1 MDLYKDG
8 NIPNN
13 FTINYKL
20 ECERYDNTVELNLY
34 DKDIYKQVQHY
45 IMSLHKLMDKT
56 ILSKLTKDEL
66 LNLQELINDVLREK
80 R

>member
-1 MDLYKDG
+1 MCVSNDY
-8 NIPNN
+8 IPNN

-20 ECERYDNTVELNLY
+20 KCERYDNTVELKLY
-34 DKDIYKQVQHY
+34 DKGIYKQVQHY
-45 IMSLHKLMDKT
+45 IISLHKLMDKT

>member
-8 NIPNN
+8 SMQDK

-20 ECERYDNTVELNLY
+20 RCERYDNTIELDLY
-34 DKDIYKQVQHY
+34 DENIHKYAQRCI
-45 IMSLHKLMDKT
+45 ISLHKLMDKT

-66 LNLQELINDVLREK
+66 LNLQELINDALREK
-80 R
+80 G

>member
-1 MDLYKDG
+1 MCVSNDYMT
-8 NIPNN
+8 NN
-13 FTINYKL
+13 FTINCKL
-20 ECERYDNTVELNLY
+20 ECERYDNTVELKLY

-45 IMSLHKLMDKT
+45 IISLHKLMDKT

>member
-1 MDLYKDG
+1 MCVLNDYMTNK
-8 NIPNN
+8 

-20 ECERYDNTVELNLY
+20 KCERYNNTIELKLY
-34 DKDIYKQVQHY
+34 DENIYKQVQHY
-45 IMSLHKLMDKT
+45 VISLHKLMDKT

-66 LNLQELINDVLREK
+66 LNLQELINDILREK

>member
-8 NIPNN
+8 SIQDK

-20 ECERYDNTVELNLY
+20 KCERHDDTIKLDLY
-34 DKDIYKQVQHY
+34 GENMHKYAQRRI
-45 IMSLHKLMDKT
+45 ISLHKLMDKT

>member
-1 MDLYKDG
+1 MDLYKNG
-8 NIPNN
+8 NIQDK

-20 ECERYDNTVELNLY
+20 KCERHDNTIKLDLY
-34 DKDIYKQVQHY
+34 NESIHQYAQRR
-45 IMSLHKLMDKT
+45 IISLQKLMDKT

-66 LNLQELINDVLREK
+66 LNLQELINDILREK

>member
-1 MDLYKDG
+1 MDLYKNGSIQDT
-8 NIPNN
+8 
-13 FTINYKL
+13 FTIDYKFK
-20 ECERYDNTVELNLY
+20 CERYDNTIELKLY
-34 DKDIYKQVQHY
+34 DEEIYKRAQHY
-45 IMSLHKLMDKT
+45 IISLHKLMDKT

>member
-8 NIPNN
+8 NITDT

-20 ECERYDNTVELNLY
+20 ECERYDNTVELKLY
-34 DKDIYKQVQHY
+34 DKGIYKQVQHY
-45 IMSLHKLMDKT
+45 IISLHKLMDKT

>member
-1 MDLYKDG
+1 MDLYKNGSIQDK
-8 NIPNN
+8 
-13 FTINYKL
+13 FTNNYKL
-20 ECERYDNTVELNLY
+20 RCERYNSTIKLDLY
-34 DKDIYKQVQHY
+34 DEILHKWAQHY
-45 IMSLHKLMDKT
+45 IISLQKLMNKT

>member
-1 MDLYKDG
+1 MCVSNDYMT
-8 NIPNN
+8 NN

-20 ECERYDNTVELNLY
+20 ECERYDNTVELKLY
-34 DKDIYKQVQHY
+34 DKDIHRQVQYY
-45 IMSLHKLMDKT
+45 IISLHKLMDKT

>member
-1 MDLYKDG
+1 MCVLNDYMTNK
-8 NIPNN
+8 

-20 ECERYDNTVELNLY
+20 KCERYNNTIELKLY
-34 DKDIYKQVQHY
+34 DENIHKQVQHY
-45 IMSLHKLMDKT
+45 VISLHKLMDKT

-66 LNLQELINDVLREK
+66 LNLQELINDVLKEK